1 MERPRPASLTFG
13 IIGRTQT
20 DAMVAFSNL
29 ILLYHSFSLDDESQ
43 LYPDAS
49 DNSVVVAEQDLRQQ
63 LSRLQEIKVRFVG
76 LREILALPND
86 ANDCV
91 TITIDDGHISSW
103 AVAFP
108 VLQEFS
114 VPAVFY
120 VVAGKLDDPEYV
132 NSDQIQELHR
142 HGMLI
147 GSHTVTHRHLPLL
160 TDAEVKWELQESRDI
175 LEEVVKDQVVDLAIP
190 GGHFNSRI
198 IKLARA
204 CGYET
209 VATCNVGAIGAKT
222 DPMRIPRVEIRQ
234 GLTEDA
240 FVSTFSSSTLRRLQL
255 LEFGKACMRRT
266 LGLTTYDRIRVAAHR
281 LFSIKR

>member
-1 MERPRPASLTFG
+1 MG
-13 IIGRTQT
+13 
-20 DAMVAFSNL
+20 
-29 ILLYHSFSLDDESQ
+29 
-43 LYPDAS
+43 
-49 DNSVVVAEQDLRQQ
+49 
-63 LSRLQEIKVRFVG
+63 VRFVG
-76 LREILALPND
+76 LREILDLPDD
-86 ANDCV
+86 AGDCV
-91 TITIDDGHISSW
+91 TMTIDDGHHSSW

-108 VLQEFS
+108 LLQEYS

-120 VVAGKLDDPEYV
+120 IIAGKLDDPEYV
-132 NSDQIQELHR
+132 NSDQIQKLHR

-160 TDAEVKWELQESRDI
+160 TDAEVKWELQESRAI

-190 GGHFNSRI
+190 GGHFNPRI
-198 IKLARA
+198 IKLAQE

-209 VATCNVGAIGAKT
+209 VATCNVGAIGGKT
-222 DPMRIPRVEIRQ
+222 DPMRIPRVEIRK
-234 GLTEDA
+234 GLTADA
-240 FVSTFSSSTLRRLQL
+240 FAATFSPFTLRRLQI